1 MILLTDRC
9 TGFPIALVQAT
20 YLTALRTAAGSGVAT
35 DCFALPNSS
44 VLAVWGAGMQAEQH
58 VHAVLAV
65 RPAIHTV
72 HIINRSAQRAR
83 DLVANLQRCYPAVQF
98 TVHATSDASAAA
110 QASLSS
116 ALRSAHVICTTTN
129 SAEALLRAEDV
140 SPGSH
145 INAIGSY
152 LPSMHEL
159 SSELVARCRI
169 VVDTAPAAF
178 HAGDLHSP
186 LEAGIIRQDDIRE
199 LGAYVDRERY
209 AKPLNAAAA
218 SASSSSEAASD
229 ASTDEIGFI
238 LHVATLSAS
247 PAVAPLRSSPSDITL
262 FKSVGTAI
270 QDVATAYAVLQ
281 RARTMKLGKP
291 AQWD

>member
-1 MILLTDRC
+1 MHLPTVPAVILLNDRA
-9 TGFPIALVQAT
+9 TGFPVALVQAT

-35 DCFALPNSS
+35 DCFALPESS

-65 RPAIHTV
+65 RAIKHV
-72 HIINRSAQRAR
+72 HIINRSAPRALE
-83 DLVANLQRCYPAVQF
+83 LVATLQRFYPAVQF
-98 TVHATSDASAAA
+98 TVRATSDPSPAAS
-110 QASLSS
+110 ASLSA

-129 SAEALLRAEDV
+129 SDVALLQAEDV
-140 SPGSH
+140 SPGAH

-159 SSELVARCRI
+159 SSALVARCRI
-169 VVDTAPAAF
+169 AVDSAPAAF
-178 HAGDLHSP
+178 HSGDLHTP
-186 LEAGIIRQDDIRE
+186 LAAGLIQQADIKE
-199 LGAYVDRERY
+199 LGAYVDRAKY
-209 AKPLNAAAA
+209 SKPLAGPDAAAG
-218 SASSSSEAASD
+218 
-229 ASTDEIGFI
+229 EIGFT
-238 LHVATLSAS
+238 LQVAALAAAEAAV
-247 PAVAPLRSSPSDITL
+247 AVAPLRSSVADITL

-281 RARTMKLGKP
+281 RARSIKLGKQ